1 MDGVPAL
8 HLALPLGAVVYCSP
22 VVMTNGVS
30 EDERLLVA
38 VANGDREALG
48 ELYDRHAP
56 RMLALATR
64 ILGSSREAEDLV
76 HDVFLEAW
84 HRARQYDAARGS
96 VRAWLVLRTR
106 SRALDALRAA
116 RRAPRVELEAAGP
129 RASESIDPGDA
140 HDGSK
145 LHGLLETLPK
155 DQHAVLQL
163 AYFGGYSFSEI
174 AERLSIPVGTVKSRM
189 SRAIE
194 ALRGKLGASGP
205 SRSSDERES

>member
-1 MDGVPAL
+1 MAVLQLAMGLGPMVCSPAMMSDGVR
-8 HLALPLGAVVYCSP
+8 
-22 VVMTNGVS
+22 

-38 VANGDREALG
+38 VADGDREALG
-48 ELYDRHAP
+48 LLYDRHAP

-64 ILGSSREAEDLV
+64 ILGSQREAEDLV

-116 RRAPRVELEAAGP
+116 RRAPRVELDAAGP
-129 RASESIDPGDA
+129 RASDGPDAGDT
-140 HDGSK
+140 HDGQK
-145 LHGLLETLPK
+145 LRGMLETLPRE
-155 DQHAVLQL
+155 QHTVLEL

-194 ALRGKLGASGP
+194 ALRSKLGEPGEG
-205 SRSSDERES
+205 SS

>member
-8 HLALPLGAVVYCSP
+8 RLALPHGPVVYCSP
-22 VVMTNGVS
+22 VLMSNGVR
-30 EDERLLVA
+30 EDERLLSA
-38 VANGDREALG
+38 VASGDREALG
-48 ELYDRHAP
+48 LLYDRHAP

-64 ILGSSREAEDLV
+64 ILGSPREAEDLV

-84 HRARQYDAARGS
+84 HRARQYDASRGS
-96 VRAWLVLRTR
+96 VRAWLILRTR

-116 RRAPRVELEAAGP
+116 KRAPRVELEAAGP
-129 RASESIDPGDA
+129 RASDSIDPGDA
-140 HDGSK
+140 HDGQR
-145 LHGLLETLPK
+145 LHGLLEDLPR

-174 AERLSIPVGTVKSRM
+174 AERLAIPVGTVKSRM

-194 ALRGKLGASGP
+194 ALRAKLGESGEGG
-205 SRSSDERES
+205 S